1 MPHTITTVITIT
13 RISLHTNGKGEEK
26 ITKTDKHHGT
36 PTTRKLLPSKAGSL
50 WQALRQCPLR
60 TKAGTCGDT
69 PNGNETAL
77 LAWLQRLQKNFP
89 PWRVRGG
96 RCDITGGKGNK
107 NTFFFIVFTS
117 HDHSCWHNPATSATV
132 QRNAGWQPN
141 NTRGKHITGISMRQA
156 TRGKG
161 KQNEVD
167 NSLQLKEKQ
176 QAGTSPAIHKV
187 GCLLPTA
194 SHSLAQ
200 NYSSKTWWGQ
210 LHS

>member
-77 LAWLQRLQKNFP
+77 LAWLQRLQKNSHLGGWEGEGVTLLGERETKTPSFSLFSLHMTTAADIIQQQVQQCKGMP
-89 PWRVRGG
+89 ADSPITRVASTSREYLWDKPRGE
-96 RCDITGGKGNK
+96 KGNK
-107 NTFFFIVFTS
+107 T
-117 HDHSCWHNPATSATV
+117 
-132 QRNAGWQPN
+132 
-141 NTRGKHITGISMRQA
+141 K
-156 TRGKG
+156 
-161 KQNEVD
+161 
-167 NSLQLKEKQ
+167 
-176 QAGTSPAIHKV
+176 
-187 GCLLPTA
+187 
-194 SHSLAQ
+194 
-200 NYSSKTWWGQ
+200 
-210 LHS
+210 